1 MPGSRSTR
9 MARGTYLLP
18 AGGTSTSITAP
29 QPQQH
34 CCAHSSLAVSHQPW
48 HEGTLGSK
56 SGAKTQISCRAVPEN
71 HTLCTAFTTAHTR
84 EVPVPSPGAE
94 EGGNRLRGAVT
105 CGLIVVHV
113 DPLQLQV
120 AVPVVAAGGVDAVLI
135 ADDLPEL
142 EEMFVKG
149 QLLSTAGR
157 CQSHVLAVRA
167 HSVPD
172 HSLARPSSCP
182 GGSCTSMSQC
192 RRVSFGRS
200 S

>member
-1 MPGSRSTR
+1 MNWRFCLIYLRMSEDADKLTGS
-9 MARGTYLLP
+9 
-18 AGGTSTSITAP
+18 
-29 QPQQH
+29 
-34 CCAHSSLAVSHQPW
+34 
-48 HEGTLGSK
+48 
-56 SGAKTQISCRAVPEN
+56 
-71 HTLCTAFTTAHTR
+71 F
-84 EVPVPSPGAE
+84 
-94 EGGNRLRGAVT
+94 
-105 CGLIVVHV
+105 IVVHV

-120 AVPVVAAGGVDAVLI
+120 AVAVVAAGGVDAVLI

-172 HSLARPSSCP
+172 HSLARPSSCL

-192 RRVSFGRS
+192 RRVSFGRGS
-200 S
+200 